1 MQRLDRWR
9 CQNRRVEADE
19 RWYESLEAVGAVRG
33 DGEQA
38 FATLSRAY
46 AQGDRHFHVIA
57 HASDVVDGV
66 LGLRSSGDD
75 WATVVLAAWYHDAV
89 YDPRAPFGANEG
101 CSAVMAERELSRLG
115 AARSAIAEV
124 VRLICT
130 TVHHDPVAGDR
141 NGALL
146 SDADL
151 STLAGDADLY
161 DRYSAAIR
169 AEYAW
174 VDDEAWS
181 AGRRALL
188 RGLLDRP
195 AIFRTLTGRER
206 FEARA
211 RINISSELA
220 NLRP

>member
-1 MQRLDRWR
+1 M
-9 CQNRRVEADE
+9 EADA
-19 RWYESLEAVGAVRG
+19 RWYESLAAVGAVRG
-33 DGEQA
+33 DQERA
-38 FATLSRAY
+38 FVALRAAY
-46 AQGDRHFHVIA
+46 AGGDRHFHVIE
-57 HASDVVDGV
+57 HASAVVDGV

-89 YDPRAPFGANEG
+89 YDSRAPFGANEG
-101 CSAVMAERELSRLG
+101 CSAVMAERELSLLG

-130 TVHHDPVAGDR
+130 TVHHDPVDGDR
-141 NGALL
+141 SGALL

-161 DRYSAAIR
+161 DRYSAEVR

-174 VDDEAWS
+174 VDDETWR
-181 AGRRALL
+181 AGRRAFLS
-188 RGLLDRP
+188 GLLDRP
-195 AIFRTLTGRER
+195 SIFRTISGRER

-220 NLRP
+220 TLHP